1 MSLGLILLGALAVGS
16 VQGEPAEASAST
28 PEARAAAQAFGECL
42 ADRSPEL
49 AAETLRR
56 DFRSTSYDNSLR
68 QLARFNEGCFRTR
81 GTMRS
86 GGLLIAGAMAERL
99 LERGSAPVNVQLAR
113 AALDAAPQPRTPA
126 EAVAICLVRSVP
138 DDVGRLLATDV
149 ASEAETAA
157 LRAIDPVARLC
168 NRSGHEL
175 QISDAGMRSI
185 LATAAYRSVQGGNQT
200 SEAGN

>member
-1 MSLGLILLGALAVGS
+1 MSVGPILLGALVSGL
-16 VQGEPAEASAST
+16 GPAEPTEASTST
-28 PEARAAAQAFGECL
+28 PEARAAAQTFGECL

-49 AAETLRR
+49 SAETLRR
-56 DFRSTSYDNSLR
+56 DFRTTAYKNSLL
-68 QLARFNEGCFRTR
+68 QLARVNEGCFRTS

-99 LERGSAPVNVQLAR
+99 LERGSVPVNVQLAR
-113 AALDAAPQPRTPA
+113 AAMEPAPQPRTPA

-138 DDVGRLLATDV
+138 DDVGRLLATEV

-157 LRAIDPVARLC
+157 LRGIDSVARLC

-185 LATAAYRSVQGGNQT
+185 LAAAAFRSVQGGNQA